1 MVTKTYTRLHSIQA
15 LTTFKKHPVRNL
27 TRSSDNTLCFTYD
40 GEIYTLKE
48 GSSPK
53 KLEVRIN
60 TDGRNN
66 AEKILP
72 INTGVTQTALSP
84 NGKEIAFIVRGE
96 LFVTSVE
103 GGLTKRITNTPTQ
116 ERNVNFTPDGRTIY
130 YSTERGKS
138 WDICKASIQRKEE

>member
-1 MVTKTYTRLHSIQA
+1 MATRIFIKRRSTITKTLQSI
-15 LTTFKKHPVRNL
+15 TSFKKHPVRHL
-27 TRSSDNTLCFTYD
+27 TRSNDNTLCFTYD
-40 GEIYTLKE
+40 GEIYTMKE
-48 GSSPK
+48 GASSK

-96 LFVTSVE
+96 VICYFCGRRTYKTHYQYADP
-103 GGLTKRITNTPTQ
+103 GKKRK
-116 ERNVNFTPDGRTIY
+116 VH
-130 YSTERGKS
+130 S
-138 WDICKASIQRKEE
+138 